1 MERLA
6 GWAVVH
12 AADLEVRLAAATDDE
27 PDAADVP
34 DRRWAIFETAVT
46 AVVADYTTGA
56 LPPDV
61 APCERAPDAATAAAY
76 ARHLAASA
84 AGRLT
89 GGQVVQAAGT
99 AAHQLVKGAWLAA
112 HGAAG
117 GRWGRARTGTAP
129 FADVAAAAA
138 TDRVGAVV
146 LEAVSAG
153 HA

>member
-12 AADLEVRLAAATDDE
+12 GADLEARLATVSYDE
-27 PDAADVP
+27 PDVTDIP

-46 AVVADYTTGA
+46 NVVNDFSTDAP
-56 LPPDV
+56 PPDV

-89 GGQVVQAAGT
+89 GGRVVQAAGN
-99 AAHQLVKGAWLAA
+99 AAYQLVKDAWLAV
-112 HGAAG
+112 HGATG

-138 TDRVGAVV
+138 TDREGAVM
-146 LEAVSAG
+146 LEAVAAG
-153 HA
+153 RA